1 MSASVYTAIERRAAN
16 QVWGAAGQYDFQP
29 LFLAIHTSEHRPDF
43 YMNLII
49 GLSYKYYGAKN
60 LTELFDRWNGDI
72 HQEMLDEL
80 TWLYLEQ
87 AVYTFELPLRP
98 ALSELRTA
106 YAKNYFA
113 GEYKLSRQEWMNKNH
128 LVYDLQ
134 SARWSSVLGRKL
146 PFLATTERKL
156 LQALTPTHIIPE
168 KHLEETLL
176 KIYRDF
182 LLFDGKK
189 HAKKPLKLHFTGI
202 FAKLLTRFKPVELVK
217 TDRVTVMRSTQTDSG
232 QNDGFL
238 QAKSNSHIIVRKED
252 ADRLYIESCFG
263 QSLYSP
269 AELAKTEKELCTGN
283 HSGCH
288 IWITT
293 GKNSSDIKL
302 SAENR
307 FLIQQAEL
315 QKERNKTYYYKN
327 QSLHKMLISHL
338 SEQIRN
344 CMLVHQQPDILPGR
358 HGKLDITRIW
368 RARYLNDTRIFHSSQ
383 DENQASFTID
393 LLLDAS
399 ASRLQ
404 HQEVIAAQGM
414 ILAESLR
421 ACSIP
426 VRISEFCSVRGYT
439 VLRILKS
446 FEMKNSDSVFQYFA
460 TGWNRDGLVMRLMDS
475 VLQFA
480 PGPADRHLIILLTD
494 AAPNDSF
501 KIHASSNTP
510 FGQDYGEKA
519 GVLDTAS
526 EVRALSKKGI
536 HVSAVFM
543 GSDAEVS
550 NADKIYE
557 KNYTRIRNISQL
569 AKAAGYLIQRE
580 IRDLYN

>member
-1 MSASVYTAIERRAAN
+1 MSASAYTAIERRAAN
-16 QVWGAAGQYDFQP
+16 QVWNAAGRYDFEP

-49 GLSYKYYGAKN
+49 GLSYKYYGEKT
-60 LTELFDRWNGDI
+60 LTELFDKWNGDI
-72 HQEMLDEL
+72 HQEMLDDL
-80 TWLYLEQ
+80 SWLYLEH
-87 AVYTFELPLRP
+87 AVFTLEQSLRP
-98 ALSELRTA
+98 VLAELRTA
-106 YAKNYFA
+106 YARDFFA

-134 SARWSSVLGRKL
+134 SARWDSVLGRKL
-146 PFLATTERKL
+146 PFLTPTEHRL
-156 LQALTPTHIIPE
+156 LQALTPAHIASE

-176 KIYRDF
+176 EIFRNF

-189 HAKKPLKLHFTGI
+189 QIKKPLKLHFTGA
-202 FAKLLTRFKPVELVK
+202 FARLLTRIKPVELVK
-217 TDRVTVMRSTQTDSG
+217 TDRVSVMRSSQADSDQG
-232 QNDGFL
+232 DGFL
-238 QAKSNSHIIVRKED
+238 QAKSNSHIIASKKD
-252 ADRLYIESCFG
+252 TDRLYIESCFG

-269 AELAKTEKELCTGN
+269 QVRSKAEKELCTGN

-288 IWITT
+288 IWITNGT
-293 GKNSSDIKL
+293 ASSGRKL

-307 FLIQQAEL
+307 YLIQQAEL
-315 QKERNKTYYYKN
+315 QQERNKTYYYKN
-327 QSLHKMLISHL
+327 QALHKMLISHL

-344 CMLVHQQPDILPGR
+344 CMLVHQQPDVLPGR
-358 HGKLDITRIW
+358 NGKLDPTRVW
-368 RARYLNDTRIFHSSQ
+368 RASCLNDTRIFHSSQ
-383 DENQASFTID
+383 DDNQASFTTD

-404 HQEVIAAQGM
+404 YQEQIAAQGM

-421 ACSIP
+421 SCAIP

-446 FEMKNSDSVFQYFA
+446 FEAQTCDSVFQYFA
-460 TGWNRDGLVMRLMDS
+460 TGWNRDGLAMRLMDNM
-475 VLQFA
+475 LHFA

-501 KIHASSNTP
+501 KIHASSDAP

-519 GVLDTAS
+519 GVLDTAT
-526 EVRALSKKGI
+526 EVHALQQRGI

-543 GSDAEVS
+543 GTDAAVS
-550 NADKIYE
+550 NADKIYG
-557 KNYTRIRNISQL
+557 KNYTRIRNVSQL
-569 AKAAGYLIQRE
+569 AEAAGYLIQKE
-580 IRDLYN
+580 IQSLND

>member
-1 MSASVYTAIERRAAN
+1 MSAPAYTAIERRAAN
-16 QVWGAAGQYDFQP
+16 QVWNAAGRYDFEP
-29 LFLAIHTSEHRPDF
+29 LFLAIHTAEHRPDF

-49 GLSYKYYGAKN
+49 GLSYKYYGEKT
-60 LTELFDRWNGDI
+60 LTGLFDKWNGDI
-72 HQEMLDEL
+72 HQEMLDDL
-80 TWLYLEQ
+80 TWLYLEH
-87 AVYTFELPLRP
+87 AVYTFEQSCRP
-98 ALSELRTA
+98 ALTELRA
-106 YAKNYFA
+106 EYARNFFA

-134 SARWSSVLGRKL
+134 SARWDSVLNRKL
-146 PFLATTERKL
+146 PFLTPTEHKL
-156 LQALTPTHIIPE
+156 LQALTPAHIVSKE
-168 KHLEETLL
+168 QLEETLL

-189 HAKKPLKLHFTGI
+189 HVKKPLRLHFTGT
-202 FAKLLTRFKPVELVK
+202 FARLLTRIKPVELMK
-217 TDRVTVMRSTQTDSG
+217 TDRVSVMRSSQADSD
-232 QNDGFL
+232 QSDGFR
-238 QAKSNSHIIVRKED
+238 QAKSNSHIIANQKD
-252 ADRLYIESCFG
+252 TDRLYIESCFG

-269 AELAKTEKELCTGN
+269 QELAQAEKELCTGN

-288 IWITT
+288 IWITN
-293 GKNSSDIKL
+293 GKASSGLKL

-307 FLIQQAEL
+307 YLIQQAEL
-315 QKERNKTYYYKN
+315 QKERNKAYYYKN
-327 QSLHKMLISHL
+327 QALHKMLISHL

-344 CMLVHQQPDILPGR
+344 CMLVHQQPDVLPGR
-358 HGKLDITRIW
+358 SGKLDTTRIW
-368 RARYLNDTRIFHSSQ
+368 RARYLNDTRIFHASQ
-383 DENQASFTID
+383 DDSQAAFTTD

-421 ACSIP
+421 ACAIP

-446 FEMKNSDSVFQYFA
+446 FEAQNCDSVFQYFA
-460 TGWNRDGLVMRLMDS
+460 TGWNRDGLAMRLMNN
-475 VLQFA
+475 VLHFA

-501 KIHASSNTP
+501 KIRASSDTP

-519 GVLDTAS
+519 GVLDTAT
-526 EVRALSKKGI
+526 EVHNLLQNGI

-543 GSDAEVS
+543 GTDAAVS
-550 NADKIYE
+550 NADKIYG

-569 AKAAGYLIQRE
+569 SEAAGYLIQKE
-580 IRDLYN
+580 IQSLSN